1 MRFLVLD
8 EADRMVE
15 TGHFKEL
22 DSLLTLLT
30 PTVKRQTF
38 VLSATLTAQHR
49 NFVPVSTCAAPSLSQ
64 GSVLCVRVVCARFVC
79 ARFVCVCV
87 CVSCVGTRL
96 VLSRL

>member
-1 MRFLVLD
+1 MCDYCVCVCVCVLSLASSALTPHPQAPNAHLAALPDVRFLVLD

-30 PTVKRQTF
+30 PTVKRQTY

-49 NFVPVSTCAAPSLSQ
+49 NFVPVSTRP
-64 GSVLCVRVVCARFVC
+64 GP
-79 ARFVCVCV
+79 
-87 CVSCVGTRL
+87 
-96 VLSRL
+96 